1 MTSLNAIRAAIRDVK
16 DFPTPGVLFKDIT
29 PVLASPALY
38 RATIHLLA
46 DKIAGTGATH
56 IAGIE
61 ARGFILAAPVAY
73 KLGLGFIPIRKQG
86 KLPWKTKS
94 AAYALE
100 YGEATVEIHEDA
112 IASGQKVAL
121 IDDVLATGGTAAAA
135 VKLLCSCGAAPV
147 VAAFLM
153 ELTALEGRNNLPGT
167 RIETLLSF

>member
-112 IASGQKVAL
+112 IAPGQKVAL

>member
-1 MTSLNAIRAAIRDVK
+1 MPNIFAIRKAIRDVR

-29 PVLASPALY
+29 PVLADAALY
-38 RATIHLLA
+38 RSTIQFLA
-46 DKIAGTGATH
+46 EKVAGTGATH

-100 YGEATVEIHEDA
+100 YGEAVVEIHEDA
-112 IASGQKVAL
+112 IGLGQKVAL

-135 VKLLCSCGAAPV
+135 VKLLRLCQAEV
-147 VAAFLM
+147 VLAAFLM
-153 ELTALEGRNNLPGT
+153 ELTFLEGRQNLPST
-167 RIETLLSF
+167 RTEALITY

>member
-1 MTSLNAIRAAIRDVK
+1 MSSLNAIRSAIRDVH
-16 DFPTPGVLFKDIT
+16 DFPTPGILFKDIT
-29 PVLASPALY
+29 PVLANSALY
-38 RATIHLLA
+38 RATIHFLA

-100 YGEATVEIHEDA
+100 YGEAVVEIHEDA

-153 ELTALEGRNNLPGT
+153 ELTFLEGRSNLPGT
-167 RIETLLSF
+167 RTEALISY

>member
-1 MTSLNAIRAAIRDVK
+1 MSDLKAIRSAIRDVQ
-16 DFPTPGVLFKDIT
+16 DFPTPGILFKDIT
-29 PVLASPALY
+29 PVLENAAHY

-46 DKIAGTGATH
+46 EKIAGTSATH

-86 KLPWKTKS
+86 KLPWKTK
-94 AAYALE
+94 AASYALE
-100 YGEATVEIHEDA
+100 YGEAAVEIHEDA
-112 IASGQKVAL
+112 IAPGQKVAL

-135 VKLLCSCGAAPV
+135 VKLLRLCGADPV

-153 ELTALEGRNNLPGT
+153 ELTFLEGRKNLPTT
-167 RIETLLSF
+167 RIEALISY

>member
-1 MTSLNAIRAAIRDVK
+1 MSDIKAIRSAIRDVQ

-29 PVLASPALY
+29 PVLADAAHFH
-38 RATIHLLA
+38 ATIRLLA
-46 DKIAGTGATH
+46 EKISGTGVTH

-61 ARGFILAAPVAY
+61 ARGFILAAPVAA

-100 YGEATVEIHEDA
+100 YGEAVVEIHEDA
-112 IASGQKVAL
+112 ILPGQKVAL

-135 VKLLCSCGAAPV
+135 IKLLHLCGANPV
-147 VAAFLM
+147 LAAFLM
-153 ELTALEGRNNLPGT
+153 ELTFLDGRKNLPTT
-167 RIETLLSF
+167 RIETLISY

>member
-1 MTSLNAIRAAIRDVK
+1 MSSLNAIRAAIRDVQ
-16 DFPTPGVLFKDIT
+16 DFPTSGILFKDIT
-29 PVLASPALY
+29 PVLASAAHY
-38 RATIHLLA
+38 RSTIHFLA

-86 KLPWKTKS
+86 KLPWKTK
-94 AAYALE
+94 AASYALE

-112 IASGQKVAL
+112 IATGQKVAL

-135 VKLLCSCGAAPV
+135 VKLLSLCGASPV
-147 VAAFLM
+147 VAVFLL
-153 ELTALEGRNNLPGT
+153 ELTSLAGRGNLVGT
-167 RIETLLSF
+167 RIETLISY